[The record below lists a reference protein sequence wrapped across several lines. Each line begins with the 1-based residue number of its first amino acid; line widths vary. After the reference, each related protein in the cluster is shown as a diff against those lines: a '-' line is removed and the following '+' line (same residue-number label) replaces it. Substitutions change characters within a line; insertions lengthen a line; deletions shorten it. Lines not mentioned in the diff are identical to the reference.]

1 MSYKL
6 TDSDPENSEKASFIS
21 HDIED
26 RSDNTPKSPARNTLS
41 MLLKSFGIFMLG
53 AIFAMILVTSTDRFG
68 RRRTYETG
76 FAEER
81 LGKIQNLHFVKSD
94 KLIHRTQF
102 LRQSFN

>member
-6 TDSDPENSEKASFIS
+6 TDSDSENSEKASFLS

-26 RSDNTPKSPARNTLS
+26 RPDNTPKSPARITLS
-41 MLLKSFGIFMLG
+41 MLLRSFGIFMLG
-53 AIFAMILVTSTDRFG
+53 AIFAMILVTFTDRFG

-81 LGKIQNLHFVKSD
+81 LGKIQ
-94 KLIHRTQF
+94 I
-102 LRQSFN
+102 LRFGQK